1 MSAMHRLFIA
11 PWVCYALIAPAL
23 SHAQVHYPVKPVRV
37 IVGLAPGGGTDYQAR
52 LFSQKLAENL
62 RQQFIVDNRLGA
74 GGLIAY
80 HTAASAAPD
89 GYTLLVSTPVYTIAP
104 AFNEKSRLD
113 LLRDFAPV
121 SLLTKAPYLVVVH
134 PAFPGKTFPDMIAHA
149 KTQPLNFGVSGLG
162 TTIHLGAAWIAQAT
176 RANIVIIPY
185 KGTGPALNDL
195 LGAQIHTTFAN
206 ILNVSPHIKSG
217 RLRAL
222 AVSGGERSRVI
233 PELPTIAES
242 GVPGFD
248 VTTWHGWLAPAGTPP
263 AILDRI
269 HAELAKFV
277 RTPALAE
284 NSPPTV
290 AKLWAAH
297 RPNFAASSR
306 TRWRAGAVWQS
317 PRGSNSISSRFER
330 GKLIRTHTHPQPYT
344 HTGG

>member
-1 MSAMHRLFIA
+1 MRFL
-11 PWVCYALIAPAL
+11 LIALVTVMTFAAAP
-23 SHAQVHYPVKPVRV
+23 HAHADGYPLKPVRV

-113 LLRDFAPV
+113 PLREFAPV

-134 PAFPGKTFPDMIAHA
+134 PAFPGKSFADMIAYA

-222 AVSGGERSRVI
+222 AVSSGERSRVM

-248 VTTWHGWLAPAGTPP
+248 VTTWHGWLAPAGTPL
-263 AILDRI
+263 AILDKI

-284 NSPPTV
+284 KLAVDGGEAVGNSP
-290 AKLWAAH
+290 AEFRRFLLDEIA
-297 RPNFAASSR
+297 
-306 TRWRAGAVWQS
+306 RWRRLAKSTGLK
-317 PRGSNSISSRFER
+317 FE
-330 GKLIRTHTHPQPYT
+330 Q
-344 HTGG
+344 